1 MIFSQYLHFNFVI
14 KLLQNHNKAV
24 TTRPYHP
31 SVNYNLKGKA
41 LKLSKSALAITAMF
55 GGCLTSGAFAL
66 DLYVDTKTEQIYA
79 KPGPGRVHMGSF
91 VRESDAS
98 VAPSG
103 VKTTSTEPA
112 VKTDTAEP
120 APIRRDR
127 AAEIREK
134 MAGARLV
141 NDVAMLDERV
151 KETEKVHMRFDD
163 RGLHFESKDGNFS
176 FSMNGRIQA
185 ASQYNFINEVEP
197 AFGTNLP
204 NELNSGMN
212 IRRARLGAEGTFLKI
227 WDYKFEFDFSRG
239 NGTVG
244 SGITDAFVRLNHT
257 PALSYKIG
265 SFKEPFSLEEA
276 ASNRY
281 LTFIERHMSVNA
293 FVDNPNTYKTGIGVN
308 YAVQRWQTGIAFQT
322 EPIGAWSAASTSVN
336 ANGNQSRN
344 NGSGDSGWEG
354 IGRIS
359 GRPWMA
365 DETHFFHVGA
375 SAGHTAV
382 NNQYRA
388 NGTFVNEGATGGGGG
403 MAFFAFPDTNV
414 DRTNML
420 NTGNLTTGNLG
431 APGSRR
437 IDSYDRFGAEAW
449 LTYGPFSA
457 QAEYLRTNINGFGY
471 NNGEHLTGAYG
482 FVSYFLT
489 GESKAYH
496 VRNGAA
502 NRIRPNQPFQWN
514 GSGWGAWEVA
524 AGYDYINMNSGV
536 ITGGQADLV
545 RFGLNWYPH
554 SNVKFQTNIVH
565 VLNVDTSRT
574 PTGNINGYSGGAG
587 ARTHA
592 FNNTDLSI
600 FLTQVQ
606 VDF

>member
-1 MIFSQYLHFNFVI
+1 M
-14 KLLQNHNKAV
+14 
-24 TTRPYHP
+24 
-31 SVNYNLKGKA
+31 
-41 LKLSKSALAITAMF
+41 KLSRLTVAIATILSAGVSSGALAI
-55 GGCLTSGAFAL
+55 

-91 VRESDAS
+91 VKENNAA
-98 VAPSG
+98 VTPPV
-103 VKTTSTEPA
+103 VKTTSAEPA
-112 VKTDTAEP
+112 VKTDTTESTP
-120 APIRRDR
+120 VRRDR
-127 AAEIREK
+127 SAEIREK
-134 MAGARLV
+134 MAGARLI

-212 IRRARLGAEGTFLKI
+212 IRRARLGAEGTFFKI
-227 WDYKFEFDFSRG
+227 IDYKFEYDFSRG
-239 NGTVG
+239 NGSVG

-293 FVDNPNTYKTGIGVN
+293 FVDNPNTYKTGIGAN
-308 YAVQRWQTGIAFQT
+308 YAVPRWQTGIAFQT

-365 DETHFFHVGA
+365 DDTHFFHVGV
-375 SAGHTAV
+375 SAGHTV
-382 NNQYRA
+382 VGNQYRA
-388 NGTFVNEGATGGGGG
+388 NGTFVNEGGTGGGGG
-403 MAFFAFPDTNV
+403 MAFFAFPGTNV
-414 DRTNML
+414 DRTNVL

-437 IDSYDRFGAEAW
+437 IDSYDRFGAETW

-457 QAEYLRTNINGFGY
+457 QAEYLRTNINGQGY
-471 NNGEHLTGAYG
+471 DGEHLTGYYG

-502 NRIRPNQPFQWN
+502 NRIKPNQNFQWN

-524 AGYDYINMNSGV
+524 AGYDYINMNTGV
-536 ITGGQADLV
+536 IRGGMLDMV
-545 RFGLNWYPH
+545 RIGLNWYLHP
-554 SNVKFQTNIVH
+554 NVKWQFNVAH
-565 VLNVDTSRT
+565 VLNVNTAGT
-574 PTGNINGYSGGAG
+574 PTTNTNGYSGGAG
-587 ARTHA
+587 ARTNA
-592 FNNTDLSI
+592 FNNADLTV
-600 FLTQVQ
+600 FLSQVQ